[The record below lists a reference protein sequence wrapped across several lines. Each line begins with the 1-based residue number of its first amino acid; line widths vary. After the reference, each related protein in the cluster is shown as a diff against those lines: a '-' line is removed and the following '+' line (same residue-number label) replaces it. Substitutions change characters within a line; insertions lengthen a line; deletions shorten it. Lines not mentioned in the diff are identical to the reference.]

1 MFQILE
7 DYFMENVSQMSL
19 LEVAIYLMEQK
30 KTQQSIRALIKE
42 VLEIKGLDDV
52 DGTISTQLYIDITTS
67 SKFVYMGN
75 EEWDLKKRQSL
86 DEYDKDGS
94 AFNVKG
100 ADLDEPVEE
109 DEVLDVLED
118 EVDEYDE
125 DEDDDED
132 DEYDD
137 DEEYDEDEEDSD
149 YEDDEYDDDD
159 EAIIDGDLTER
170 YSEDDFNEDKYNDLM
185 DDYED
190 MYEE

>member
-1 MFQILE
+1 
-7 DYFMENVSQMSL
+7 MENVSQMSL

-30 KTQQSIRALIKE
+30 KAQQNIRALIRE
-42 VLEIKGLDDV
+42 VLEIKGLDDA
-52 DGTISTQLYIDITTS
+52 DGKLATQLYIDITTS

-75 EEWDLKKRQSL
+75 EEWDLKCRQSL

-100 ADLDEPVEE
+100 ADLDDEP
-109 DEVLDVLED
+109 LED
-118 EVDEYDE
+118 EEDIEEESLDDDEDEYDEDEEDDEDEYDDEYEDEDEDSEYEDEYDE
-125 DEDDDED
+125 DED
-132 DEYDD
+132 
-137 DEEYDEDEEDSD
+137 
-149 YEDDEYDDDD
+149 
-159 EAIIDGDLTER
+159 AIIDGELTER